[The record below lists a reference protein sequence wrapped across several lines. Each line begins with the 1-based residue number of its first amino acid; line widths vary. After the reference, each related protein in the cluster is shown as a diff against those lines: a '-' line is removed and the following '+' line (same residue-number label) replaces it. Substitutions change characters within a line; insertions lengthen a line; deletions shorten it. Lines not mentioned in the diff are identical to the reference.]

1 MKFINKFIT
10 IYIYKIALPTYAP
23 RIQLATCMYVMFNA
37 KLVVACQTFLP
48 PLNYI
53 FILLFLGKTTP

>member
-37 KLVVACQTFLP
+37 KLVVACQTFCP
-48 PLNYI
+48 R
-53 FILLFLGKTTP
+53 